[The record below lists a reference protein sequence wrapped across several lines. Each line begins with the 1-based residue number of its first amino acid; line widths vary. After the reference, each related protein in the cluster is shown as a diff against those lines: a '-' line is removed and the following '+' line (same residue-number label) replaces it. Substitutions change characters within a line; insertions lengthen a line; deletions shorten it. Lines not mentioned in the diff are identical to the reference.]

1 VRRLI
6 KHPSEPSWII
16 SAMQDNNEVT
26 VWNLESGSKQQ
37 TLWASSAP
45 PLSNSQVWWLFD
57 LSYYQNS
64 YNKNYLL
71 LMLSY
76 KLLLYIID

>member
-1 VRRLI
+1 M
-6 KHPSEPSWII
+6 KHPTEPSWII

-45 PLSNSQVWWLFD
+45 PLSNTQVSIILI
-57 LSYYQNS
+57 
-64 YNKNYLL
+64 
-71 LMLSY
+71 
-76 KLLLYIID
+76 KLPNLLYVDIKILMNYIL

>member
-1 VRRLI
+1 MRRLI

-45 PLSNSQVWWLFD
+45 PLSNSQV
-57 LSYYQNS
+57 
-64 YNKNYLL
+64 
-71 LMLSY
+71 
-76 KLLLYIID
+76 

>member
-1 VRRLI
+1 MFLLAVRVRRLI
-6 KHPSEPSWII
+6 KHPTEPSWII

-45 PLSNSQVWWLFD
+45 PLSTSQV
-57 LSYYQNS
+57 
-64 YNKNYLL
+64 
-71 LMLSY
+71 
-76 KLLLYIID
+76 